1 MVIDWLSMV
10 QASTNPVT
18 SALDSAARFGP
29 RAVCDCHIGD
39 AHRGPLA
46 LDRERAHD
54 NAPKGLG
61 LACLTQ
67 TPRVSTGPLC
77 RRRLTFADAQ
87 ASGAAVPEPVVE
99 EMDMKQSRR
108 LLAACLIAAFAPVA
122 LAHSDD
128 AAQKTRRELG
138 RVLFKTSCTAE
149 AQQQFDRALAML
161 HSFYFPE
168 TVKAF
173 NAIPETDPGCAI
185 AWWGIAISQRPNPLV
200 GPWDAATLKRGLDAV
215 QKGESIGAK
224 TQRER
229 DWLAALKEFYKDY
242 DKVDQDTRTKNY
254 EQAMGALSRK
264 YPNDVEAKV
273 FHALALNEIFDHK
286 SMAPLTQ
293 AIAILEPLDKKYP
306 DHPGI
311 THYLIHSYDFAPIAQ
326 RGVPAANKY
335 AKVAPAAPH
344 AQHMP
349 SHIYSMVGMW
359 QPSIDSNLAS
369 VRVATEYAQQSKI
382 DGVLAGVP
390 HAYDFMEY
398 AYLQLG
404 QDGKAKAL
412 IDENAKIQKVVG
424 PVSAGNTAR
433 AAVPARYYL
442 ERQDWAGAAKLAPQ
456 GLPFAP
462 AEAITHFARAMGAAH
477 LGDVTAAQAD
487 IAKLKELRS
496 GLLKANQGYW
506 AEQVEVQVLGAQAWV
521 TRAQGDKAEAQ
532 KLMRAAADLE
542 DGSEKHVAME
552 NRLYPMRELLADML
566 LADGDAA
573 TALKEYEVSMK
584 NAPNRL
590 RGWYGAAK
598 AATAVGDAA
607 RVVRYSRALEQLT
620 QQGDGVRPEVLE
632 MRPFAQLAQR

>member
-1 MVIDWLSMV
+1 M
-10 QASTNPVT
+10 
-18 SALDSAARFGP
+18 R
-29 RAVCDCHIGD
+29 H
-39 AHRGPLA
+39 
-46 LDRERAHD
+46 
-54 NAPKGLG
+54 
-61 LACLTQ
+61 
-67 TPRVSTGPLC
+67 
-77 RRRLTFADAQ
+77 
-87 ASGAAVPEPVVE
+87 
-99 EMDMKQSRR
+99 SRQ
-108 LLAACLIAAFAPVA
+108 LLAASLIAAFAPVA

-128 AAQKTRRELG
+128 AEQKTRRELG

-173 NAIPETDPGCAI
+173 NAIPETDPTCAI

-200 GPWDAATLKRGLDAV
+200 GPFDAATLKRGLDAV
-215 QKGESIGAK
+215 EKGEAIGAK

-242 DKVDQDTRTKNY
+242 DKVDQDTRTRNY
-254 EQAMGALSRK
+254 EKAMGALSRK

-293 AIAILEPLDKKYP
+293 AVAILEPLDKKYP

-311 THYLIHSYDFAPIAQ
+311 THYLIHSFDFAPIAQ
-326 RGVPAANKY
+326 RGIPAANKY

-369 VRVATEYAQQSKI
+369 IKVANEYAQQAKL

-390 HAYDFMEY
+390 HAYDFMQY

-404 QDGKAKAL
+404 QDAKARAL
-412 IDENAKIQKVVG
+412 IDENAAIKKVIGV
-424 PVSAGNTAR
+424 VSAGSTAR

-442 ERQDWAGAAKLAPQ
+442 ERQDWAGAAKLQPQ
-456 GLPFAP
+456 NLPFAP
-462 AEAITHFARAMGAAH
+462 AEAITHFARAMGAAR
-477 LGDVTAAQAD
+477 LGDVAAAQAD
-487 IAKLKELRS
+487 IAKLGELRAA
-496 GLLKANQGYW
+496 LLKANQGYW
-506 AEQVEVQVLGAQAWV
+506 AEQVEVQVLGAQAWT
-521 TRAQGDKAEAQ
+521 TRAQGDKAEGLR
-532 KLMRAAADLE
+532 LMRAAADLE
-542 DGSEKHVAME
+542 DGTEKHVAME
-552 NRLYPMRELLADML
+552 NRLYPMRELLGDML

-598 AATAVGDAA
+598 AATAVGDAKK
-607 RVVRYSRALEQLT
+607 VVQYSRALEQLT
-620 QQGDGVRPEVLE
+620 QQGDGARPEVRE
-632 MRPFAQLAQR
+632 MRPYAQLAQR